1 MAAVPLRRLVLGSHR
16 EIAGTVYG
24 TTVVMATVVA
34 GSRDSAADP
43 WGLAV
48 ITGATVVV
56 LWLAHV
62 YSGALAD
69 SINRSQPLNRR
80 QLGAIAG
87 QEISIPLAA
96 VAPVGALALAGA
108 DVVQLRTAVW
118 VALGIGVATL
128 VIQGLRY
135 ARIERLG
142 RLGTATAVCL
152 NLALGL
158 FIVALNALLV
168 H

>member
-1 MAAVPLRRLVLGSHR
+1 MSSSSPFGVTRSRARCVKVSAPDRSTAVPEVPTVAAAPVRRLVLGSHR

-118 VALGIGVATL
+118 VALGIGV
-128 VIQGLRY
+128 
-135 ARIERLG
+135 
-142 RLGTATAVCL
+142 
-152 NLALGL
+152 
-158 FIVALNALLV
+158 
-168 H
+168 